1 MTGKYLTLL
10 LFKKYKKKPAH
21 AKAGFFQNV
30 NIHNQLQPLGGEAFF
45 ILDFFMLVMFAIFQI
60 LILSNII
67 FNLNL
72 VKYFLNNLEGFL

>member
-1 MTGKYLTLL
+1 ML
-10 LFKKYKKKPAH
+10 KPVSH
-21 AKAGFFQNV
+21 QNV
-30 NIHNQLQPLGGEAFF
+30 IIHNQLQPLGGEAFF